1 MEDTNEAGTERE
13 GGRNERRELQIGRSM
28 VDVCRAIGR
37 RRAALYGAHEACD
50 GSGLSLDRLEA
61 VEEGRGDVTLGEV
74 DALVVWLGLVVPLPR
89 MGRRPNGRAAGWWIP
104 EGDERRR
111 CSVCM
116 RVVGSIRGCGCGE

>member
-1 MEDTNEAGTERE
+1 MEDRNKAKTERE
-13 GGRNERRELQIGRSM
+13 GGRNERRELQMGRSM

-37 RRAALYGAHEACD
+37 RRAALYGDREACE

-61 VEEGRGDVTLGEV
+61 VEEGRGDVTWGEV
-74 DALVVWLGLVVPLPR
+74 DALVAFLGLVVPLPR
-89 MGRRPNGRAAGWWIP
+89 RGKRPSGRAAGWWIP